1 MGMLSCSAHRHY
13 WEPRLPFV
21 SPSWPPLPSL
31 PPRPKLTPTLSSS
44 LDTGLPTL
52 PPSSTTSSPSA
63 RSLSRPS
70 LSARDAMLS
79 LTAPPS
85 PLLLAG
91 TSPDTRSPHALTS
104 SMLSPMA
111 TMARGRLRPTPSS
124 SAAPYVAHAKV
135 TTKHCVPG
143 APIVEDITHDVT
155 KCVPK
160 SVCVDVEAQVPK
172 TVCGDAAAEAE
183 AVEEA

>member
-1 MGMLSCSAHRHY
+1 MGAQLFCTQALLGAMIAL
-13 WEPRLPFV
+13 RL
-21 SPSWPPLPSL
+21 
-31 PPRPKLTPTLSSS
+31 TL
-44 LDTGLPTL
+44 LATAAFAAPAAEADADPQFLLGHGLAYL

-124 SAAPYVAHAKV
+124 SSAPP
-135 TTKHCVPG
+135 TWPTP
-143 APIVEDITHDVT
+143 P
-155 KCVPK
+155 P
-160 SVCVDVEAQVPK
+160 P
-172 TVCGDAAAEAE
+172 
-183 AVEEA
+183 